1 MNKIVSSIFII
12 GLAIGIAAVV
22 IGAPRT
28 AGTTAA
34 QEGQHVE
41 MRDGV
46 QYITITAKG
55 GYAPKISTAQAG
67 VPTKLVIKTNGT
79 YDCSSSLV
87 IRSLGYQKVLA
98 QTGEEIIDVGTPEA
112 GFLLQGMCSMGM
124 YNFSIRFS

>member
-1 MNKIVSSIFII
+1 MNKILLSIVII
-12 GLAIGIAAVV
+12 GLAIGIAFVV
-22 IGAPRT
+22 VSPRT
-28 AGTTAA
+28 VGTVAT
-34 QEGQHVE
+34 QEGQNVE

-87 IRSLGYQKVLA
+87 IRSLGYQKVLP
-98 QTGEEIIDVGTPEA
+98 QTGDEIIDVGTLKA
-112 GFLLQGMCSMGM
+112 GTPLQGTCSMGM
-124 YNFSIRFS
+124 YNFVVNFS